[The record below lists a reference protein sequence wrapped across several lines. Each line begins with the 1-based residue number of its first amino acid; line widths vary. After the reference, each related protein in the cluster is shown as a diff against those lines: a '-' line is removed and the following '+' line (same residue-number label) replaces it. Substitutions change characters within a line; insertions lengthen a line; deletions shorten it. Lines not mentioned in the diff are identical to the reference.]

1 MPEMI
6 NLTLKSQIPKAELDS
21 KLITL
26 LVNIF
31 STALIQIHDFN
42 KFIELTIKSLD
53 KLKLTGQEKFK

>member
-31 STALIQIHDFN
+31 STALI
-42 KFIELTIKSLD
+42 
-53 KLKLTGQEKFK
+53 